1 MTQQE
6 MFAQRMRTL
15 LEERE
20 LIRKVDFIA
29 AATRAKLAPHT
40 AESAL
45 RDLLSTREIPQNKL
59 ADALQSHLGILD
71 L

>member
-1 MTQQE
+1 MH
-6 MFAQRMRTL
+6 TL
-15 LEERE
+15 LTERE

-29 AATRAKLAPHT
+29 AATRAKLEPHK

-45 RDLLSTREIPQNKL
+45 RDLLSTQEIPQNKL
-59 ADALQSHLGILD
+59 ADTLQSHLGILD